1 MPEKTVTL
9 KVKRENAVHDILYPP
24 HSSLVSSSDKGKYY
38 CNEIKKIFT
47 GTYSMPCLDKR
58 AKRKEIILPTFCQQ

>member
-9 KVKRENAVHDILYPP
+9 KAKRENAVHDILYPP

-38 CNEIKKIFT
+38 CNEIKKDLHRHV
-47 GTYSMPCLDKR
+47 LD
-58 AKRKEIILPTFCQQ
+58 AVP